1 MDALS
6 ESDPSPRSPAIQAQA
21 LSELDRKGTAV
32 PEDVSPMADAPEAP
46 PQVTAEV
53 VTPPPTPAA
62 PARRASSGKRSAAE
76 SWADWR
82 ATGSAASAKT
92 FCESVTSWI
101 EGASSQLIRPLWP
114 AGGVRPTASDV
125 QVRLRKGLA
134 LVVSEEADYV
144 KGPEAARRHVARELS
159 AQRARDVAAR

>member
-1 MDALS
+1 
-6 ESDPSPRSPAIQAQA
+6 
-21 LSELDRKGTAV
+21 
-32 PEDVSPMADAPEAP
+32 MADAPEAP
-46 PQVTAEV
+46 PQVTDEV
-53 VTPPPTPAA
+53 VAPPLTPAA

-82 ATGSAASAKT
+82 ATGSPASAKT

-144 KGPEAARRHVARELS
+144 KGLEAARRHVARELS